1 MEAKPD
7 EVAVKAL
14 KGQFDTALRVIEAIT
29 EGSMKMRD
37 AQLTAA
43 TEAHA
48 DAAATLKLLEKAA
61 DPQELTRI
69 QSEWLAASLQ
79 KSLGYWTALFTTMV
93 ETQTNIAQCM
103 AQPMQAAA
111 AEAQAPAE
119 MPSLPMP
126 MQKAMD
132 ALYKPWLETTQELL
146 ASVARPPA
154 EKRAGVSAAAGRS

>member
-7 EVAVKAL
+7 EVAVRAL

-48 DAAATLKLLEKAA
+48 DAAATLKLLEKAG

-69 QSEWLAASLQ
+69 HSEWLAASLQ
-79 KSLGYWTALFTTMV
+79 KSLGYWTSLFTTMV

-103 AQPMQAAA
+103 AQPVQAAA

-119 MPSLPMP
+119 MPLPMP

-154 EKRAGVSAAAGRS
+154 EKRAGTSAAAGRS

>member
-1 MEAKPD
+1 MEAKAD
-7 EVAVKAL
+7 EVAVNAL
-14 KGQFDTALRVIEAIT
+14 KGQLDTALRVIEAIT

-69 QSEWLAASLQ
+69 HSEWLAASLQ
-79 KSLGYWTALFTTMV
+79 KSLGYWTALFTAMV
-93 ETQTNIAQCM
+93 ETQTNIARCM
-103 AQPMQAAA
+103 AQPAQSAVAEMQTPASAEAAA
-111 AEAQAPAE
+111 PVV
-119 MPSLPMP
+119 

-146 ASVARPPA
+146 ASVARSGVSV
-154 EKRAGVSAAAGRS
+154 EKRAQA